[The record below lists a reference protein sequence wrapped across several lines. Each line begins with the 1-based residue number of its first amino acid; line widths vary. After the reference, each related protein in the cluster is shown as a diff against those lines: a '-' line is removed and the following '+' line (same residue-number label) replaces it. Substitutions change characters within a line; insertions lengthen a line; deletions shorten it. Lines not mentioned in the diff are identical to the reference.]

1 MRFAAFGVWRELT
14 SVMRLSAASVSMAA
28 VAVVSDDLHGL
39 QRTNRMVADGR
50 LLRSRPSRQAPS
62 ARRPS
67 SLQASGR

>member
-50 LLRSRPSRQAPS
+50 LSRQAPS